1 MSATPVQTTRSFPKR
16 VVPPI
21 ELPASSAELAAE
33 AAAQLG
39 WDGTVL
45 DMELLGRRVHVVA
58 RLRTAEHA
66 ERIAADIE
74 PVTERA
80 DVATWTWPEFQA
92 SAPPRAA
99 DIVGVLAVQRHWR
112 TGLASVVPFARYY
125 SEAAIV
131 LPGSAVLSADYVDNC
146 LPRARAYG
154 LAVVSADE
162 DAVVDLDLAGR
173 GERLLLNEDSVSR
186 WVNEMVYQQLLA
198 VADQN
203 GAAVTTDTIS
213 T

>member
-21 ELPASSAELAAE
+21 ELPASTAELADE

-39 WDGTVL
+39 WEGTVL

-66 ERIAADIE
+66 ERIAAGIE
-74 PVTERA
+74 PVTDRA
-80 DVATWTWPEFQA
+80 DVATWTWPELRA
-92 SAPPRAA
+92 AAPPRAA
-99 DIVGVLAVQRHWR
+99 DIIGVLAVQRHWR

-125 SEAAIV
+125 SEVALV

-146 LPRARAYG
+146 LPRARSYG

-173 GERLLLNEDSVSR
+173 GERMLLDEDSISR
-186 WVNEMVYQQLLA
+186 WINEMVYARL
-198 VADQN
+198 VALSDQT
-203 GAAVTTDTIS
+203 GTVVATSTTR
-213 T
+213 